1 MKFLDLVEQ
10 YREIQPEID
19 GAVLGV
25 LGSGQYVL
33 GPEVEGL
40 EREAAEYFGVPRAV
54 GVASGTDALILSLRA
69 LGVGP
74 GDEVITTPF
83 TFVATAEAIR
93 SVGATPVFVD
103 IDPGTFNIDPRLITA
118 AVGPGTKAII
128 PVHLFGLPAPI
139 DEICRIA
146 RDNGL
151 FVIED
156 CAQAAGATTGSKK
169 VGSFGDAATLSFFP
183 TKNLGCYG
191 DGGMILTGGE
201 EVWERVRVL
210 RAHGAREKY
219 QSSISGYNSRLDAL
233 QAAVL
238 RVKLPH
244 LDRYN
249 EKRRQ
254 VASWYDENLPA
265 GCLPAVPDGVAHVY
279 HLYTIRCPSRDAV
292 QDALREEG
300 IPFGVYYPVPLH
312 LQEAFRDLGV
322 GEGSLPES
330 ERASREVLSLPFY
343 PEISRDDVLR
353 VASVVTDAL
362 K

>member
-1 MKFLDLVEQ
+1 MKFLDLTEQ
-10 YREIQPEID
+10 YREIQPEIEKT
-19 GAVLGV
+19 VLSV
-25 LGSGQYVL
+25 LQSGQYVL

-40 EREAAEYFGVPRAV
+40 EREVAGYFGARWAV

-69 LGVGP
+69 LGVGH

-103 IDPGTFNIDPRLITA
+103 IDPDTFNISPSLIA
-118 AVGPGTKAII
+118 AAIGPGTKAII
-128 PVHLFGLPAPI
+128 PVHLFGLPARV
-139 DEICRIA
+139 DEICSVA

-151 FVIED
+151 FVVED
-156 CAQAAGATTGSKK
+156 CAQAAGATAGGKR
-169 VGSFGDAATLSFFP
+169 VGSFGDAAALSFFP

-191 DGGMILTGGE
+191 DGGMILTGSE
-201 EVWERVRVL
+201 DVRESVRML

-219 QSSISGYNSRLDAL
+219 QSEVSGYNSRLDAL
-233 QAAVL
+233 QAAIL

-244 LDRYN
+244 LDRWN

-254 VASWYDENLPA
+254 VASWYDDNLPA
-265 GCLPAVPDGVAHVY
+265 GCLPAVPEGVAHVY
-279 HLYTIRCPSRDAV
+279 HLYTIRCTSRDTV
-292 QDALREEG
+292 EDALRKEG
-300 IPFGVYYPVPLH
+300 IPYGVYYPVPSH

-322 GEGSLPES
+322 EEGSLPES

-343 PEISRDDVLR
+343 PEMSRDDALL
-353 VASVVTDAL
+353 VASVVRDAL
-362 K
+362 Q